1 MTTPPDINALER
13 RTLIY
18 IHVPKAAGTTF
29 SDIIEQNY
37 PAQEVLTILHQ
48 PGRTIEDFMRL
59 PIEERK
65 RPRVIKGHFPFG
77 LHEHVP
83 RPCTYITILRDPVE
97 RILSHYHYVLR
108 TPEHYLYDKVA
119 GSKMSLAEYAGNP
132 VTTEL
137 DNGQV
142 RMISGCGR
150 FVPIDQCGEQHLQ
163 QAKDNLERHF
173 LFAGL
178 AERFDESLLV
188 LKRLLEW
195 KQPFYTRKNVTDHP
209 NASAVDRNVVQ
220 TIREKNQ
227 LDVELYAFVSCRV
240 DEFITQ
246 RYELPAFQSELK
258 AFRAAN
264 SRRD

>member
-1 MTTPPDINALER
+1 MPTPPDIDALEK

-37 PAQEVLTILHQ
+37 PPREVLTILHQ
-48 PGRTIEDFMRL
+48 PGRTIEDFMRQ
-59 PIEERK
+59 PIEERQ

-83 RPCTYITILRDPVE
+83 RPCTYITILRDPVA
-97 RILSHYHYVLR
+97 RVLSHYYYVLR

-119 GSKMSLAEYAGNP
+119 GSKMSLAKYVGSP

-150 FVPIDQCGEQHLQ
+150 FIPIGQCGQQHLQ
-163 QAKDNLERHF
+163 QAKENLQKHF

-178 AERFDESLLV
+178 VERFDETLLI
-188 LKRLLEW
+188 LGRFLEW
-195 KQPFYTRKNVTDHP
+195 KNLFYTRKNVTDHSDP
-209 NASAVDRNVVQ
+209 FAVDLSVLQ
-220 TIREKNQ
+220 TIREKNS
-227 LDVELYAFVSCRV
+227 LDVELYAFVRNHF
-240 DEFITQ
+240 DAQ
-246 RYELPAFQSELK
+246 AAPLASELK
-258 AFRAAN
+258 AFREAN
-264 SRRD
+264 SRTGA